1 MSFMS
6 GFGDAITMVA
16 EQGIQQ
22 RRTPDAVRSRV
33 VSGAE
38 AIITIAFALSLAG
51 TGPVLEALGPQHV
64 YAIGGATALV
74 GSTVLLPMLRGER
87 RRSAAVAADMMQVE
101 LG

>member
-1 MSFMS
+1 MS

-33 VSGAE
+33 VSASE
-38 AIITIAFALSLAG
+38 AIVTVAFALSLVAA
-51 TGPVLEALGPQHV
+51 GPVLAALGPQHV
-64 YAIGGATALV
+64 YAIGGATALA
-74 GSTVLLPMLRGER
+74 GSAVLLPVLRGER
-87 RRSAAVAADMMQVE
+87 RRSVLDAEPTMQVE